1 MNLFQLTDPGSAGDH
16 GLPVP
21 RPAGVECNPEPD
33 LVAIQLHNMAALI
46 ALECP
51 LVLKLVTLKTVQV
64 SRIIFHLF
72 VLYPWFSE
80 LILSFVVQEYI
91 FT

>member
-33 LVAIQLHNMAALI
+33 LVAIQLHNMAALT

-51 LVLKLVTLKTVQV
+51 LVPKLVTLKTVRV
-64 SRIIFHLF
+64 SRIIFHFL
-72 VLYPWFSE
+72 VL
-80 LILSFVVQEYI
+80 
-91 FT
+91 